1 MFCRWWGEQVALS
14 SMTKAKRSSWCMIS
28 RRTSTRSFSMSR
40 FQSSQGDVR
49 NTVVSSRGQRT
60 RNLFKKRKKA
70 YTYTS
75 YAFEIYYVFPRRKGW
90 ELTFK
95 PMLLKKK
102 CNLGL
107 KCLYKCHHNMIY
119 THFYIMYLYILI
131 GWSQK
136 WQTILT
142 VEMNAS
148 NQCHCHTHP
157 LK

>member
-40 FQSSQGDVR
+40 FQSSQGDGR

-60 RNLFKKRKKA
+60 RKLFKKRKKA
-70 YTYTS
+70 C
-75 YAFEIYYVFPRRKGW
+75 IY
-90 ELTFK
+90 
-95 PMLLKKK
+95 MLLRFIKFSEEERLRINVQANVAKKIYIY
-102 CNLGL
+102 NLGL
-107 KCLYKCHHNMIY
+107 KCLYKCHHNMIC

-131 GWSQK
+131 VWSQK

-148 NQCHCHTHP
+148 NQCHRHTHP